1 MKKAFALI
9 LAIALVLG
17 MVPAGVALAESAGK
31 ASFHWGFL
39 DEPPGIDP
47 GISQG
52 GTQSTIYAALF
63 EGLVTSDEAGNVVP
77 AAAESW
83 DVSDDKTQYTF
94 HLRAGLKWS
103 DGQPLT
109 AKDFEY
115 AWLRVLT
122 PATASTYSWFVEMF
136 LKNGSAFA
144 MGFVTN
150 GLNPKATLFFLS
162 LFTVVIDHDTP
173 LLVQAGYGAYLAIA
187 TICWFLLVAWLFSR
201 ARVRAGFA
209 RMGHWFD
216 RLTGAVLIGL
226 GARLALSEIG

>member
-1 MKKAFALI
+1 MSEGLI
-9 LAIALVLG
+9 VYWMEFLTVALVHLLAVASPGPDFAVVVRESVTQGHRTGSWTALG
-17 MVPAGVALAESAGK
+17 VGCGIFLHVAYSL
-31 ASFHWGFL
+31 L
-39 DEPPGIDP
+39 GI
-47 GISQG
+47 GLIVSQ
-52 GTQSTIYAALF
+52 SIVLF
-63 EGLVTSDEAGNVVP
+63 NLFKWL
-77 AAAESW
+77 AAAYLLYLGW
-83 DVSDDKTQYTF
+83 RA
-94 HLRAGLKWS
+94 LRARP
-103 DGQPLT
+103 QALT
-109 AKDFEY
+109 EVTGAGG
-115 AWLRVLT
+115 
-122 PATASTYSWFVEMF
+122 PARSA
-136 LKNGSAFA
+136 GSAFV

-216 RLTGAVLIGL
+216 RATGAVLIAL

>member
-1 MKKAFALI
+1 MSEGLI
-9 LAIALVLG
+9 VYWMEFLTVALVHLLAVASPGPDFAVVVRESVTQGHRTGSWTALG
-17 MVPAGVALAESAGK
+17 VGCGIFLHVAYSL
-31 ASFHWGFL
+31 L
-39 DEPPGIDP
+39 GI
-47 GISQG
+47 GLIVSQ
-52 GTQSTIYAALF
+52 SIVLF
-63 EGLVTSDEAGNVVP
+63 NLFKWL
-77 AAAESW
+77 AAAYLLYLGW
-83 DVSDDKTQYTF
+83 RA
-94 HLRAGLKWS
+94 LRARP
-103 DGQPLT
+103 QALT
-109 AKDFEY
+109 EVTA
-115 AWLRVLT
+115 AGG
-122 PATASTYSWFVEMF
+122 PARSA
-136 LKNGSAFA
+136 GSAFV

-216 RLTGAVLIGL
+216 RATGALLIAL